1 MRFMMML
8 KANAMTESGAMPEPA
23 VLEAMG
29 KYNEELVKAGVLLAG
44 EGLHPSAAGVR
55 VRFSGGQRTVVDGPF
70 SETKEMI
77 AGFWIIQVKSKEEA
91 LEWAFR
97 IPGARNEVDHLGGEF
112 EIELR
117 RVFDTE
123 DFAYAPEVVAH
134 EQGLRAEVERQQRQS

>member
-55 VRFSGGQRTVVDGPF
+55 VRFSGGQRTVTDGPF

-123 DFAYAPEVVAH
+123 DFAFAPEVVAH
-134 EQGLRAEVERQQRQS
+134 EHALRAEIERQHGS